1 MRISDWSSDVCSSDL
16 IPVLPRCCRRRMD
29 AGALGVDRLC
39 HGGSKVTE
47 KPGPDRKLAIAL
59 ENVTPE
65 AVAAKG
71 ADPAVPGQPG
81 PRVVASGRGAVA
93 EPILQIA
100 FERGV
105 KVRSEIGREH
115 V

>member
-1 MRISDWSSDVCSSDL
+1 
-16 IPVLPRCCRRRMD
+16 MD

-59 ENVTPE
+59 ENVTPA
-65 AVAAKG
+65 AVAANG

-81 PRVVASGRGAVA
+81 PRVVASRRGAVA
-93 EPILQIA
+93 EPLLQVA
-100 FERGV
+100 FERGAT
-105 KVRSEIGREH
+105 VRSDRDLAELPVAVGDEREDPLAAMAGAGETQ
-115 V
+115 VG